1 MNLWYITVLVITTLS
16 PPEGYMQYTQGF
28 KDEASCQAFLNK
40 PGVKEQVEADI
51 KWQTQ
56 KVLIE
61 LILHKDKKI
70 RKIENKISANRENCC
85 LLLFLRNA
93 DLMAIIKSSLPDA
106 IYLNTL

>member
-61 LILHKDKKI
+61 LGDYTCMQRGEATEK
-70 RKIENKISANRENCC
+70 
-85 LLLFLRNA
+85 NA
-93 DLMAIIKSSLPDA
+93 RFGHGAVDI
-106 IYLNTL
+106 